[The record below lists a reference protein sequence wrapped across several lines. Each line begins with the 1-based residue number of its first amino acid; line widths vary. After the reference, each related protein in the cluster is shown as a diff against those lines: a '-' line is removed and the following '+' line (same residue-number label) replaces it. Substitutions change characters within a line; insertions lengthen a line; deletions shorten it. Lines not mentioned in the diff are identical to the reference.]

1 MLPRYL
7 ISMSE
12 TKELKWCSTNYF
24 SRTALKHAQMQN
36 VDNTFSWWKTQSAH
50 MYNALDVLLGSA
62 GLVCQM
68 QKARSIL
75 KRNLSAKVSKVY
87 FSLNKS
93 RIKWRM
99 NQLLEKTMTTSI
111 SSSVQNA
118 QIVKQ
123 SMRKRLEQIL
133 SSAANALNFSVT
145 YATNRLLDPSIIKV
159 LKLCATW
166 NQTTGMIC
174 EHS

>member
-1 MLPRYL
+1 
-7 ISMSE
+7 
-12 TKELKWCSTNYF
+12 
-24 SRTALKHAQMQN
+24 
-36 VDNTFSWWKTQSAH
+36 
-50 MYNALDVLLGSA
+50 
-62 GLVCQM
+62 
-68 QKARSIL
+68 
-75 KRNLSAKVSKVY
+75 
-87 FSLNKS
+87 
-93 RIKWRM
+93 
-99 NQLLEKTMTTSI
+99 MTTSI

-123 SMRKRLEQIL
+123 SMRKRLGQIL
-133 SSAANALNFSVT
+133 SSAANAQNFSAT